1 MLGNTTFPT
10 GEAAPTGVAVAE
22 ALAQEAPSTNVKPR
36 ATVVAVLH
44 TICVTQARA
53 RAAPSSRWH

>member
-1 MLGNTTFPT
+1 MLGNTTPPI
-10 GEAAPTGVAVAE
+10 GEVAPKGVAVAE
-22 ALAQEAPSTNVKPR
+22 ALAQEAPTTNVRPR

>member
-1 MLGNTTFPT
+1 MDQAFVQGRNVGEYDAPT

-22 ALAQEAPSTNVKPR
+22 ALAQEAPSTNVRPR

-44 TICVTQARA
+44 TICVT
-53 RAAPSSRWH
+53 